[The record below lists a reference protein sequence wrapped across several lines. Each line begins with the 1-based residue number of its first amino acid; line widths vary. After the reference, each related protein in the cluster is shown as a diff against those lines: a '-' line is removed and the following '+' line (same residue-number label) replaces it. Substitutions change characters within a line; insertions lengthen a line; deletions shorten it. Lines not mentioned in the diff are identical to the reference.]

1 MGKPKAVQAAEHLQA
16 FFFRARPV
24 INLPNPVAMEVDESG
39 HGPML
44 LPVPSPVLSGG
55 DLSPLFSRHRA
66 VVCVGAGGVGK
77 TTVAAALALAAAC
90 SGKRTLC
97 LTIDPARRLA
107 GSLGLS
113 SFPRQEMQIP
123 QEFFDARGLAV
134 AAPLTVMMLDAKETF
149 DGLIHQFAKD
159 RGEAERIIQHRVY
172 HHLASH
178 LAGTQSYMAMEKVLS
193 VLDDQRYDFIVLDT
207 PPSDRALDFFDAPRK
222 MAEILDSPATRA
234 LVQAIE
240 QGKRFRLNLLAAGFR
255 RAMKGIER
263 ITGTTLI
270 ADVAELLFE
279 MNGLFGGFAGR
290 AAQVDGRLRGSE
302 FGYVLVTAP
311 GEGIVTDAHAMIR
324 SMKERS
330 LRVDALAV
338 NRVAQ
343 PGVLDATEADL
354 EALADAGLSKEGVA
368 RAVTLSVLQ
377 EKARRRQ
384 LERCQPLIRELTS
397 GALASF
403 LPAFAED
410 VHEPEKLMSV
420 AKMLAPSHFRAAF

>member
-1 MGKPKAVQAAEHLQA
+1 MGKTKPAQLCQHFEA
-16 FFFRARPV
+16 FGLGARPV
-24 INLPNPVAMEVDESG
+24 INLPNPMAMKVDESG

-44 LPVPSPVLSGG
+44 PRVPLPVSPSA

-77 TTVAAALALAAAC
+77 TTVAAALALAAAS

-107 GSLGLS
+107 GSLGLTA
-113 SFPRQEMQIP
+113 FPSQEMQIP
-123 QEFFDARGLAV
+123 AEFFEKRGLAV
-134 AAPLTVMMLDAKETF
+134 RAPLTVMMLDSRETF

-159 RGEAERIIQHRVY
+159 PAEAQRITEHRIY

-207 PPSDRALDFFDAPRK
+207 PPHDRALDFFDAPRR
-222 MAEILDSPATRA
+222 MADILDSPATRA
-234 LVQAIE
+234 LVQALE
-240 QGKRFRLNLLAAGFR
+240 QGKRFRFNLLASGFR
-255 RAMKGIER
+255 RAMKGVEH

-279 MNGLFGGFAGR
+279 MNGLFAGFASR
-290 AAQVDGRLRGSE
+290 AAEVDTRLRGAE

-311 GEGIVTDAHAMIR
+311 GEGTIADARALMDALR
-324 SMKERS
+324 ERS

-338 NRVAQ
+338 NRVAE
-343 PGVLDATEADL
+343 PGVSDANAADFAEL
-354 EALADAGLSKEGVA
+354 SRAGLSAEGVA
-368 RAVTLSVLQ
+368 VGIRLAEMQARTREQQLKRCAPLTASLGPRAF
-377 EKARRRQ
+377 A
-384 LERCQPLIRELTS
+384 CY
-397 GALASF
+397 

-410 VHEPEKLMSV
+410 VHEPEKLITV
-420 AKMLAPSHFRAAF
+420 AKIIAPARFVTAM

>member
-1 MGKPKAVQAAEHLQA
+1 
-16 FFFRARPV
+16 
-24 INLPNPVAMEVDESG
+24 
-39 HGPML
+39 ML
-44 LPVPSPVLSGG
+44 LRVPPPVSPGA

-77 TTVAAALALAAAC
+77 TTVAASLALAAAC

-113 SFPRQEMQIP
+113 SFPRQEMEIP
-123 QEFFDARGLAV
+123 SEFFAARGLTV
-134 AAPLTVMMLDAKETF
+134 AAPLTVMMLDSKETF
-149 DGLIHQFAKD
+149 DSLIRQFAKD
-159 RGEAERIIQHRVY
+159 RGEAERIIDHRIY

-240 QGKRFRLNLLAAGFR
+240 QGKKFRLNLLAAGFR
-255 RAMKGIER
+255 RAMKGIEK

-279 MNGLFGGFAGR
+279 MNGLFGGFASR
-290 AAQVDGRLRGSE
+290 AAEVDARLRGAE

-311 GEGIVTDAHAMIR
+311 REGILADAHALVR
-324 SMKERS
+324 SMKKRS

-354 EALADAGLSKEGVA
+354 EDLALAGLSDEGMA
-368 RAVTLSVLQ
+368 RAVALSISQ
-377 EKARRRQ
+377 EKTRRSQ
-384 LERCQPLIRELTS
+384 LEKCAPLIRELEP
-397 GALASF
+397 GKMACF

-420 AKMLAPSHFRAAF
+420 AKMLAPAHFRAAL

>member
-1 MGKPKAVQAAEHLQA
+1 M
-16 FFFRARPV
+16 
-24 INLPNPVAMEVDESG
+24 AMKVDEFG

-44 LPVPSPVLSGG
+44 LRVEPPVSSRG
-55 DLSPLFSRHRA
+55 DLSPLFTRHRA
-66 VVCVGAGGVGK
+66 MVCVGAGGVGK

-113 SFPRQEMQIP
+113 SFPHQEMEVP
-123 QEFFDARGLAV
+123 RTFFEERGLFV
-134 AAPLTVMMLDAKETF
+134 NAPLTVMMLDAKETF
-149 DGLIHQFAKD
+149 DGLIYQFAKD
-159 RGEAERIIQHRVY
+159 RSEAERITQHRVY
-172 HHLASH
+172 RHLASH

-222 MAEILDSPATRA
+222 MSEILDSPATRA
-234 LVQAIE
+234 LVQTLE

-255 RAMKGIER
+255 RALKGIEH

-279 MNGLFGGFAGR
+279 MNGLFGGFAAR
-290 AAQVDGRLRGSE
+290 AAQVDARLRGSE

-311 GEGIVTDAHAMIR
+311 GEGVVADAFALIR
-324 SMKERS
+324 SMKERD

-338 NRVAQ
+338 NRLAQ
-343 PGVLDATEADL
+343 PGVVDATAVDL
-354 EALADAGLSKEGVA
+354 AALTRAGLSETGLARGVA
-368 RAVTLSVLQ
+368 LAISQ
-377 EKARRRQ
+377 ESARRRQ
-384 LERCQPLIRELTS
+384 IERCRPLIQALGERSLTC
-397 GALASF
+397 F
-403 LPAFAED
+403 LPAFPED

-420 AKMLAPSHFRAAF
+420 AKLIAPGLFRDAS